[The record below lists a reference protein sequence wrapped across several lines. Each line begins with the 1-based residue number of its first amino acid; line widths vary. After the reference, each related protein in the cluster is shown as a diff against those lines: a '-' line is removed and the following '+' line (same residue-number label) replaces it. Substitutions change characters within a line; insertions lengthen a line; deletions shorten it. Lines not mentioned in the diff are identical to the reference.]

1 MVSKCEQI
9 EWKGERLYGTL
20 YVIEDEARED
30 DGESTLLIVTRD
42 PRLAGACAEHV
53 RQDWLSGE
61 TVSFEW
67 SFQAGFSF
75 IVHFGAAV
83 YEKVAPGTFEHA
95 LYLGGIFPRFE
106 AAALQILRRQTE
118 SVIFG
123 VRAGQPS
130 LTPSQE
136 ETANV

>member
-1 MVSKCEQI
+1 MSKCEQI
-9 EWKGERLYGTL
+9 ERKGERLYGTL
-20 YVIEDEARED
+20 YVIEDETRPD
-30 DGESTLLIVTRD
+30 DGETTLLVVTRD
-42 PRLAGACAEHV
+42 PRFAGACAEHV
-53 RQDWLSGE
+53 RQSWQSGE

-75 IVHFGAAV
+75 AVHLGATV

-106 AAALQILRRQTE
+106 AAALQILQRQTE

-130 LTPSQE
+130 LTPDQK
-136 ETANV
+136 ETLNV